1 MATTTFDF
9 VLPSNRCR
17 DCCYTFDKRTSL
29 HAIRVSARSEISIA
43 VERVRR
49 SRVKA
54 FGTIGLIFKRR
65 FLQGLKR
72 TFDRDAEKGVDG
84 EVRFYYGN
92 LARNTAHTR
101 EQIRVGIRGTM
112 HVARARHVINIRHR
126 NFRLNSVNRRVFFS
140 VIRDYYSCY
149 LKLRVEQ

>member
-1 MATTTFDF
+1 MSRLLLHIRQTDIVARDPRFRAVRNFD
-9 VLPSNRCR
+9 R
-17 DCCYTFDKRTSL
+17 
-29 HAIRVSARSEISIA
+29 E